1 MNPEKKTEY
10 DGVSDAHFRIDDH
23 AREIEKIKAAL
34 GDHEKAATGMVA
46 AVMAIVDQ
54 RIHDAVR
61 EAAAKVL
68 EDMRAELDRFKR
80 EDKAEDRRMIAEAI
94 SAALD
99 REERVEKHGT
109 VETPDGVHKMHVV
122 ETRKRGG

>member
-1 MNPEKKTEY
+1 MMFKIRRLNP
-10 DGVSDAHFRIDDH
+10 
-23 AREIEKIKAAL
+23 
-34 GDHEKAATGMVA
+34 
-46 AVMAIVDQ
+46 
-54 RIHDAVR
+54 
-61 EAAAKVL
+61 
-68 EDMRAELDRFKR
+68 
-80 EDKAEDRRMIAEAI
+80 IAEAI

>member
-46 AVMAIVDQ
+46 AVMATIDFNLPQQTHNGSPERSHYLVYYYP
-54 RIHDAVR
+54 
-61 EAAAKVL
+61 
-68 EDMRAELDRFKR
+68 
-80 EDKAEDRRMIAEAI
+80 AI
-94 SAALD
+94 
-99 REERVEKHGT
+99 
-109 VETPDGVHKMHVV
+109 
-122 ETRKRGG
+122 